1 MNRKPVELAVLSL
14 SLAACVGDVPSVE
27 EANETVLMLRQYG
40 AWAWALGI
48 ALICAD
54 LVLPVPQ
61 TTVISALG
69 IIYGVALGGVVG
81 TVGLIAGGLLGYGLM
96 RTSARRLL
104 LRVLGQSALQKP
116 REFFDRAGA
125 WAIVLT
131 RSLPYSMPEV
141 LVCLAGLA
149 GMRLGRFLLAMSLGS
164 IPTAFVYAAIGA
176 GWSDRP
182 VLALVA
188 SYVLPIAT
196 LPVALYAMRAIGKHR
211 TANSP

>member
-1 MNRKPVELAVLSL
+1 MNRQQARLAALSL
-14 SLAACVGDVPSVE
+14 ILASCAGDLPSVE
-27 EANETVLMLRQYG
+27 EANEAVLTLRQYG

-48 ALICAD
+48 VLICAD

-69 IIYGVALGGVVG
+69 IIYGTALGGVVG
-81 TVGLIAGGLLGYGLM
+81 TIGLIAGGLLGYGLM
-96 RTSARRLL
+96 RTSLRRLL
-104 LRVLGQSALQKP
+104 LRVLGERALRKP

-149 GMRLGRFLLAMSLGS
+149 GMRLGQFLLAMSLGS
-164 IPTAFVYAAIGA
+164 IPTGFAYAAIGA
-176 GWSDRP
+176 GWSDQP

-196 LPVALYAMRAIGKHR
+196 LPVALYAMRAIGKR
-211 TANSP
+211 RAAAP